1 MATLDREKIQ
11 SFLAEWIAQQHQDL
25 KELLDELST
34 HSENDSEK
42 LKLLSDKS
50 IKRFEEYYERRALM
64 AQQDAPFLLSPA
76 WCAPFENAFFWI
88 GGSRPSLYVR
98 IIYLVCGPEVDG
110 SQLAE
115 LFQSKRK
122 GSLLEIS
129 AQQIDMIGTLYCKTI
144 REEQKMSAQMASL
157 QEEIADEPLAFMA
170 QQVGELSL
178 QDLDHAMDTH
188 YLKLASIL
196 TDADKLRLRTLKEL
210 IGLLTPL
217 QAVELLFAIKKLS
230 LSMHEW
236 GKREHHQPGKLEYH
250 NDELRVVC

>member
-1 MATLDREKIQ
+1 MATFNRENIQ
-11 SFLAEWIAQQHQDL
+11 SFSAEWIAQQHQDL

-34 HSENDSEK
+34 NSESDNEK

-50 IKRFEEYYERRALM
+50 FKRFEEYHERRALL
-64 AQQDAPFLLSPA
+64 AKQDAPLLLSPA

-98 IIYLVCGPEVDG
+98 IIYLVCGSEVDG

-115 LFQSKRK
+115 LFQNKRK

-129 AQQIDMIGTLYCKTI
+129 AQQIDMIDTLHCKTI
-144 REEQKMSAQMASL
+144 REEQKMSARMESL
-157 QEEIADEPLAFMA
+157 QEEIADEPLAVMD
-170 QQVGELSL
+170 QQVGDSSL
-178 QDLDHAMDTH
+178 QDLDRTMDTH
-188 YLKLASIL
+188 YLSLASIL
-196 TDADKLRLRTLKEL
+196 TDADQLRLSTLKEL

-217 QAVELLFAIKKLS
+217 QAVELLFAIKKLY

-236 GKREHHQPGKLEYH
+236 GKRDDHQPSKIEYH
-250 NDELRVVC
+250 NDELRLVS

>member
-1 MATLDREKIQ
+1 MATFNCENIQ
-11 SFLAEWIAQQHQDL
+11 SFSPKWIAQQHQDL

-34 HSENDSEK
+34 NSESDGEK
-42 LKLLSDKS
+42 LKLLRDKS

-64 AQQDAPFLLSPA
+64 AQQHAPSLLSPA
-76 WCAPFENAFFWI
+76 WWAPFENAFFWI

-98 IIYLVCGPEVDG
+98 IIYLVCGSEVDG

-122 GSLLEIS
+122 GGLVEIS
-129 AQQIDMIGTLYCKTI
+129 AEQIDMIDTLHCKTI
-144 REEQKMSAQMASL
+144 KEEQKMSSRMASL
-157 QEEIADEPLAFMA
+157 QEEIADERLALMA
-170 QQVGELSL
+170 QQVGESSL

-188 YLKLASIL
+188 YLSLASIL
-196 TDADKLRLRTLKEL
+196 TDADQLRLSTLKEL

-236 GKREHHQPGKLEYH
+236 GKREDHQPGKIEYH